1 MRKRIPPKTFL
12 KTLCAGAAVLA
23 ALILIEHL
31 LPMAYGQRRMVS
43 AADPIG
49 SGKNC
54 SQIPAPAAA
63 ASAGYSNLAFC
74 DDFNSEATIDVHGTG
89 GPGYQWYPHT
99 PGNDLSPDRFSVANS
114 ALTLEDSGVH
124 NSWGLATWDY
134 RTHNGRTFQ
143 FGYFEARIDFDPA
156 LRPPGDCGPGSC
168 WPALWALS
176 VRHVSAH
183 LLQKDPT
190 PWTELDIFEAFR
202 GNRGPHYAFFGG
214 TAHVWKYDSSRG

>member
-1 MRKRIPPKTFL
+1 MKDLDQSEPPPAYNLDLLGKKKVNSTMRKRIPPKTFL

-89 GPGYQWYPHT
+89 GPGYQ
-99 PGNDLSPDRFSVANS
+99 
-114 ALTLEDSGVH
+114 
-124 NSWGLATWDY
+124 
-134 RTHNGRTFQ
+134 
-143 FGYFEARIDFDPA
+143 
-156 LRPPGDCGPGSC
+156 
-168 WPALWALS
+168 
-176 VRHVSAH
+176 
-183 LLQKDPT
+183 
-190 PWTELDIFEAFR
+190 
-202 GNRGPHYAFFGG
+202 
-214 TAHVWKYDSSRG
+214 